1 MDEKQTK
8 EIYRQRIAEQIN
20 KVPIRVQ
27 HGSIQV
33 TREWMKRRD
42 AVAKLIKKPG
52 ATLSQLMAAL
62 QSIE

>member
-42 AVAKLIKKPG
+42 AAAKLMKKPG